1 MCGNEIHVNKFFAQ
15 TFNLVS
21 GVWIN
26 NILYNLNGNRNKK
39 YIFHKSEEIHQKIR
53 VLIVQ
58 SCEHLRLV
66 FFFKYGKKTTINF
79 KFLEQVTVIGK
90 IRYVAITD
98 KFSYCEVYLV

>member
-1 MCGNEIHVNKFFAQ
+1 M
-15 TFNLVS
+15 
-21 GVWIN
+21 
-26 NILYNLNGNRNKK
+26 NGNRNKN
-39 YIFHKSEEIHQKIR
+39 YIFHKSEEIQQKIR

-90 IRYVAITD
+90 IRYVAIID